1 MRRIFTLVSI
11 LFLLCS
17 KGQSQECVVMG
28 CASNAATFGTQTA
41 NPAQP
46 DNTSGILEGCYGG
59 AIPFKQVFWEF
70 FLSTAGGDLV
80 QTFTPVGNTNGL
92 DLDYAVWDIGNVA
105 PNPATLNCPIN
116 PGNLGGNG
124 WTQIQ
129 CNSESTGDLP
139 TGPGIAPAPPLPG
152 PQTVPTVAGH
162 YYAVGIILSGVGTG
176 PDYTFTVGAATLGG
190 AAMTSAN
197 CFDITLPLKLSSFG
211 ARVNNCVVNLNWVS
225 ESETD
230 FKNYQIESSTDGVSF
245 KAIATIS
252 PLQNNTGST
261 QKYSYQDK
269 AAQQGKTYYRLKMI
283 DIDGS
288 FSYSNIIPLI
298 LDCNLGS
305 VIVYPNPVHDV
316 LNINVTNSNDN
327 STNANL
333 YDLDGRLV
341 LAKKL
346 ISGTNLIDMK
356 RFPGG
361 LYLLELNNNGVKQ
374 HFKIIK

>member
-1 MRRIFTLVSI
+1 
-11 LFLLCS
+11 
-17 KGQSQECVVMG
+17 MG

-41 NPAQP
+41 NPLQP
-46 DNTSGILEGCYGG
+46 DNTSGIIEGCYGG
-59 AIPFKQVFWEF
+59 SIPFKQIFWEF
-70 FLSTAGGDLV
+70 FFSPGGGDLV
-80 QTFTPVGNTNGL
+80 QSFTTLGNTNAF
-92 DLDYAVWDIGNVA
+92 DLDYAIWDMGTSA
-105 PNPATLNCPIN
+105 PNPSTLTCPIN
-116 PGNLGGNG
+116 PGNIGGNG

-129 CNSESTGDLP
+129 CNSESTNDNVA
-139 TGPGIAPAPPLPG
+139 TGPGIAPGPPGNLPN
-152 PQTVPTVAGH
+152 TVTTVAGH
-162 YYAVGIILSGVGTG
+162 YYAVGIIVSSGGLG
-176 PDYTFTVGAATLGG
+176 PDYDFTVGTATLGG
-190 AAMTSAN
+190 VAMTSSN
-197 CFDITLPLKLSSFG
+197 CFDITLPIRLSSFG
-211 ARVNNCVVNLNWVS
+211 ARVNNCAVNLNWVS

-333 YDLDGRLV
+333 YDSDGRLV

>member
-1 MRRIFTLVSI
+1 
-11 LFLLCS
+11 
-17 KGQSQECVVMG
+17 MG

-70 FLSTAGGDLV
+70 FFSPGGGDLV
-80 QTFTPVGNTNGL
+80 QTFTPAVGNTIGL

-105 PNPATLNCPIN
+105 PNPATLTCPIN
-116 PGNLGGNG
+116 PGNLGGNL

-129 CNSESTGDLP
+129 CNSETTAGSP

-152 PQTVPTVAGH
+152 PQTVPTQAGH
-162 YYAVGIILSGVGTG
+162 YYAVGIILSALGTG

-190 AAMTSAN
+190 NPMTSAN
-197 CFDITLPLKLSSFG
+197 CFDILLPLKLSSFG
-211 ARVNNCVVNLNWVS
+211 ASVNNCAVNLNWVS
-225 ESETD
+225 ETESD
-230 FKNYQIESSTDGVSF
+230 FKNYQVESSTDGVSF
-245 KAIATIS
+245 NAVATIN
-252 PLQNNTGST
+252 PLQNNTGSM
-261 QKYSYQDK
+261 QRYSYQDK
-269 AAQQGKTYYRLKMI
+269 TPRQGKVYYRLKMI
-283 DIDGS
+283 NIDGS
-288 FSYSNIIPLI
+288 FSYSSIIPLK
-298 LDCNLGS
+298 LDCNMSS
-305 VIVYPNPVHDV
+305 VLIYPNPVGDV
-316 LNINVTNSNDN
+316 LNVNITNANEN

-333 YDLDGRLV
+333 FDSDGRLL

-346 ISGTNLIDMK
+346 MSGTNLIDMK
-356 RFPGG
+356 KFPGG